1 MDHAYVEEH
10 GLIERYHRGLLD
22 PEEETRFEEHYF
34 ACQECMEQ
42 LELARG
48 FQRGLQAMA
57 AEDAARAV
65 LGAGLFA
72 WLARRGRL
80 AQLGLTLAVLLAAA
94 ALPALWLL
102 GENRELRQAR
112 QEQTEEQR
120 QTEAARRDAEARLA
134 ASERQRQEDRRDLE
148 QRLAQAQKSPGTP
161 AGPAPEKA
169 RPLVPT
175 VLLLTALRDEP
186 GEPAAT
192 FAGNAPVTLAVDAGA
207 DPGFAS
213 YRVTVTGAG
222 DRTLFRQDGLR
233 PNALEVLMVSFPA
246 GFFPPGD
253 YRLTVEGL
261 RPGAPPA
268 DLGSHPFR
276 VAGR

>member
-1 MDHAYVEEH
+1 MDHAYIEEH

-34 ACQECMEQ
+34 ACPQCMEQ
-42 LELARG
+42 IEMARG
-48 FQRGLQAMA
+48 FQRGLQSMA

-65 LGAGLFA
+65 VGAGLLA

-80 AQLGLTLAVLLAAA
+80 AQIGLTLAVLLAAA

-112 QEQTEEQR
+112 QEQTEQQR
-120 QTEAARRDAEARLA
+120 QLEAARRDAEARLA
-134 ASERQRQEDRRDLE
+134 ASERQRQDERRDLE
-148 QRLAQAQKSPGTP
+148 RRLAQAQRPTD
-161 AGPAPEKA
+161 AAPEAA

-175 VLLLTALRDEP
+175 VLLLSVLRDEP

-192 FAGNAPVTLAVDAGA
+192 FHRGSPVTLAVDAGA

-213 YRVTVTGAG
+213 YRVTVTGARG
-222 DRTLFRQDGLR
+222 RTLFRQDGLR

-253 YRLTVEGL
+253 YRLAVEGL

>member
-10 GLIERYHRGLLD
+10 GLIERYHRGLLE

-34 ACQECMEQ
+34 SCPQCMEQ

-48 FQRGLQAMA
+48 FQRGLQAA
-57 AEDAARAV
+57 TAEDAARAV
-65 LGAGLFA
+65 VGAGLFA

-94 ALPALWLL
+94 LPALWLL
-102 GENRELRQAR
+102 GENRGLRQAR
-112 QEQTEEQR
+112 QEQTEQQR

-134 ASERQRQEDRRDLE
+134 ASERQRQEERRDLE
-148 QRLAQAQKSPGTP
+148 QRLAQAQRPS
-161 AGPAPEKA
+161 GPAAPEA
-169 RPLVPT
+169 SRPLVPT
-175 VLLLTALRDEP
+175 VLLLTTLRDEP

-192 FAGNAPVTLAVDAGA
+192 FPSGSPVTLAVDAGS

-222 DRTLFRQDGLR
+222 GRTLFRQDGLR
-233 PNALEVLMVSFPA
+233 PNALEVLMVTFPA
-246 GFFPPGD
+246 GFFAPGD

-261 RPGAPPA
+261 RSGGEAA
-268 DLGSHPFR
+268 GLGGSPFR
-276 VAGR
+276 VVP

>member
-1 MDHAYVEEH
+1 MDHAYIEEH

-34 ACQECMEQ
+34 SCPQCMEQ

-48 FQRGLQAMA
+48 FQRGLQAA
-57 AEDAARAV
+57 TAEDAARAV

-112 QEQTEEQR
+112 QEQTEQQR
-120 QTEAARRDAEARLA
+120 QIETARRDAEARLA

-148 QRLAQAQKSPGTP
+148 QRLAQAQRPS
-161 AGPAPEKA
+161 GPAPEAA

-175 VLLLTALRDEP
+175 LLLLTALRDEP
-186 GEPAAT
+186 GEPTAT
-192 FAGNAPVTLAVDAGA
+192 FAGNAPVTLAVDAGS
-207 DPGFAS
+207 DSSFAS
-213 YRVTVTGAG
+213 YRMTVTGAG
-222 DRTLFRQDGLR
+222 GRTLFRQEGLR

>member
-1 MDHAYVEEH
+1 MDHAYIEEH

-22 PEEETRFEEHYF
+22 PEEEARFEEHYF
-34 ACQECMEQ
+34 SCPQCMEQ

-48 FQRGLQAMA
+48 FQRGLQAA
-57 AEDAARAV
+57 TAEDAARAA

-94 ALPALWLL
+94 TLPALWLL

-112 QEQTEEQR
+112 QEQTEQQR

-134 ASERQRQEDRRDLE
+134 ASERQRKAERRDLE
-148 QRLAQAQKSPGTP
+148 QRLAQTQRPS
-161 AGPAPEKA
+161 GPASETA

-175 VLLLTALRDEP
+175 VLLLTVLRGEP

-192 FAGNAPVTLAVDAGA
+192 FHRGSPVTLAVDAGSDA
-207 DPGFAS
+207 GFAS

-222 DRTLFRQDGLR
+222 GRTLFRQDGLK
-233 PNALEVLMVSFPA
+233 PNALEVLMVTFPA

-261 RPGAPPA
+261 RSGGEAA
-268 DLGSHPFR
+268 DLGGSPFR
-276 VAGR
+276 VAP